1 MRRFNNF
8 EKTIL
13 KELYAQSK
21 NTEENPDILRL
32 RKFFV
37 DNLLDNRALVIDNK
51 HQFITVVYDIEND
64 KNAIKEIF
72 NFFSLIEYLLSNGL
86 IISFKND
93 FLGSEP
99 ESFLS
104 KNLMNEG
111 KDSIFPIQ
119 KKIKSNKN
127 IPNFSLTL
135 LKSFYSKIFSILKEK
150 IQLSSDIEHLIENE
164 FLTDSDKSWKQ
175 SQVQTKIS
183 YIALFISFITL
194 IFSWYLSIE
203 TNKNNIT
210 IKETQIDKIVL
221 PIKSIERKTDS
232 VFKILNE
239 QKNVKTKTNNKKK
252 NGDNTKQK

>member
-21 NTEENPDILRL
+21 NTEQNSKILVII
-32 RKFFV
+32 KFFV
-37 DNLLDNRALVIDNK
+37 NNVLDNRALVIDNK
-51 HQFITVVYDIEND
+51 QQIMTLVYDKEND
-64 KNAIKEIF
+64 ENAIKEMT
-72 NFFSLIEYLLSNGL
+72 NFFSLIEYLRSNGL

-93 FLGSEP
+93 FLSSEP

-104 KNLMNEG
+104 KNLMNKENG
-111 KDSIFPIQ
+111 SIFPIQ

-127 IPNFSLTL
+127 IPNFSVTFP
-135 LKSFYSKIFSILKEK
+135 KGFYLKIFSLVQEQ

-164 FLTDSDKSWKQ
+164 FLTDSDKSFKQ
-175 SQVQTKIS
+175 SQTQTKIS

-194 IFSWYLSIE
+194 VISWYLSIE
-203 TNKNNIT
+203 ANKNDIT

-232 VFKILNE
+232 ILKIFNT
-239 QKNVKTKTNNKKK
+239 QKKENKNKSEKK
-252 NGDNTKQK
+252 